1 MQVEKQVEGCK
12 GHVHA
17 LCSCARCRPIL
28 PTPLDVAKGVSSLLA
43 SEKKLPRWCWWSVLS
58 LSFFSSFRSGFPFGL
73 VLSFEVVFETG
84 TSRLKPGNEKRMEDR
99 RPTTVRPTKV
109 RTTFDERHRST
120 MAEAEGTPP
129 KGAVL
134 MSASKYIARSCKDV
148 NKTFMECKAK
158 DLNPSACLKEGEAV
172 TECLLKLYD
181 ANSANAA
188 RRPEKARCTNEVAA
202 KRSFSIR
209 QEV

>member
-1 MQVEKQVEGCK
+1 
-12 GHVHA
+12 
-17 LCSCARCRPIL
+17 
-28 PTPLDVAKGVSSLLA
+28 
-43 SEKKLPRWCWWSVLS
+43 
-58 LSFFSSFRSGFPFGL
+58 
-73 VLSFEVVFETG
+73 
-84 TSRLKPGNEKRMEDR
+84 
-99 RPTTVRPTKV
+99 
-109 RTTFDERHRST
+109 
-120 MAEAEGTPP
+120 
-129 KGAVL
+129 